1 MGANVGPVGVFSEN
15 KGRFVAVPNGHD
27 AWHLLNVGAN
37 EKRKFSFDNR
47 FSVNFFAGNVLEKV
61 GSVVAERIMN
71 QRMIAPII
79 NVEIGGSVFCIKLNG
94 RNFRVVVGGD
104 ASFSFANDEAFTV
117 KIVLVLEIEAVEF
130 LIPSVD
136 SENAVGKWNDDGLT
150 QQFAVLIEMRF
161 LVLDAIER
169 IEVFVRSGLANG
181 LSCEDSE
188 RSPFGYIAKR
198 ELMSNANAV
207 DYSKLVGKFYKDH
220 IANDKNE
227 FIAHFDRVYGDAHG
241 ALPIWM
247 AVEVM
252 TFGTVEDL
260 YRAAKSTVQQSMAKA
275 LGVRDVVLMSWLKT
289 LRSVRNLVAH
299 HGRLW
304 NRVIRMKPLIPAKG
318 DLWRNP
324 VRVGNDRVFCVL
336 CICRFLLRTIAP
348 QSKWQ
353 ERLEDLFAEYPDIA
367 LADLGFPSQWKT
379 SPLWQ

>member
-1 MGANVGPVGVFSEN
+1 MEYLKKALTYDEQADLLIGRGMVGCRSDIIEHLSKVSYYRLSGYWHSFLSNDGVTFL
-15 KGRFVAVPNGHD
+15 PNTT
-27 AWHLLNVGAN
+27 
-37 EKRKFSFDNR
+37 FD
-47 FSVNFFAGNVLEKV
+47 SVWRRYTFDRRL
-61 GSVVAERIMN
+61 
-71 QRMIAPII
+71 
-79 NVEIGGSVFCIKLNG
+79 
-94 RNFRVVVGGD
+94 
-104 ASFSFANDEAFTV
+104 
-117 KIVLVLEIEAVEF
+117 
-130 LIPSVD
+130 
-136 SENAVGKWNDDGLT
+136 
-150 QQFAVLIEMRF
+150 RF

-220 IANDKNE
+220 IANDRNE
-227 FIAHFDRVYGDAHG
+227 FISHFDRVYGDAHG